1 MGESVYCGI
10 QRGETIARIKGSF
23 FEGIN
28 ETGEQDWLDEVSL
41 LAPVEPP
48 NIICIGLNYRKHA
61 DETNAKYPSAPV
73 IFIKSTNTLRGPD
86 DDIVL
91 PSIAPGAV
99 DYEAELVIVIGRQMK
114 NVAEESA
121 FDYVLGYTCANE
133 VSQRDVQLKQ
143 DVQWAR
149 GKSFDSFFPVGP
161 CIETE
166 MDPDNADIS
175 LRLNGGTMQS
185 SNTSDM
191 IFSCRQL
198 LSYISRNMTLYPG
211 TLISTGTPEGV
222 GMARSPQRFLKPGDV
237 CEVEIEGI
245 GVLRNPVAPE
255 VV

>member
-1 MGESVYCGI
+1 
-10 QRGETIARIKGSF
+10 
-23 FEGIN
+23 
-28 ETGEQDWLDEVSL
+28 
-41 LAPVEPP
+41 
-48 NIICIGLNYRKHA
+48 
-61 DETNAKYPSAPV
+61 
-73 IFIKSTNTLRGPD
+73 
-86 DDIVL
+86 
-91 PSIAPGAV
+91 
-99 DYEAELVIVIGRQMK
+99 
-114 NVAEESA
+114 
-121 FDYVLGYTCANE
+121 
-133 VSQRDVQLKQ
+133 
-143 DVQWAR
+143 AR